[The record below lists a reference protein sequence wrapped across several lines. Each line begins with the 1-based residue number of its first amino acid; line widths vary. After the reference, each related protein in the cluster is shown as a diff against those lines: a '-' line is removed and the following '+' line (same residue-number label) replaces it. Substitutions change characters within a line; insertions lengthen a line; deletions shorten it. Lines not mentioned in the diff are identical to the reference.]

1 MSEEGIS
8 MIQRRAIEGEM
19 VAAMIEGFSKEIGW
33 ENAVRVASD
42 VILEL
47 ARKSGRDMAYETGDP
62 SLPTLASLIRN
73 IWCRDNALEIR
84 FIEETDS
91 SLHFQVIRCGYA
103 EQYARMGL
111 SELGY
116 CLSCNRDGAFADGF
130 NPDIRLKRSRTLMEG
145 APLCDFHYTL

>member
-1 MSEEGIS
+1 MTVDSIS

-19 VAAMIEGFSKEIGW
+19 VTAMIEGFSREVGREK
-33 ENAVRVASD
+33 AVRVASD
-42 VILEL
+42 VIREL
-47 ARKSGRDMAYETGDP
+47 ARKSGQEMALETGDP
-62 SLPTLASLIRN
+62 SLPTLATLIRS
-73 IWCRDNALEIR
+73 IWCRDHALEIR
-84 FIEETDS
+84 FIEETDT

-116 CLSCNRDGAFADGF
+116 CLSCNRDGAFAEGF